1 MGFQKGNFIPPY
13 KGDLVPSELCGDHEP
28 NKPKKRN
35 EINRKAFEKG
45 GDYPL
50 TRNLFVIIK
59 DFQLENNLD
68 EKAGRAYANLMLTG
82 KGQAIIQKAGFI
94 PIGYACPLR

>member
-1 MGFQKGNFIPPY
+1 M
-13 KGDLVPSELCGDHEP
+13 
-28 NKPKKRN
+28 
-35 EINRKAFEKG
+35 
-45 GDYPL
+45 
-50 TRNLFVIIK
+50 
-59 DFQLENNLD
+59 D